1 MTVLSLKSVFKPV
14 FSMGLSLKNPQAE
27 VFPETQPLTKFKE
40 IVLIFNRIHH
50 ASLIAAVMYAIAMRE
65 RGDNVT
71 MIDVRDD
78 FYLSG
83 ADQYVWIDTQT
94 LGTNAEIPKEIRRS
108 SVYINTEPVDMTDV
122 FVDTPTEFLRP
133 TVVDTVY
140 DRLRTSGV
148 LTEHQKSVYNRI
160 RLLARAFEEKMNDA
174 TNCCAYYDVIDHA
187 FEYYLN
193 HTSEDFTERMLE
205 PSPDKVRLFLA
216 KQKEITSVTRR
227 RLSTTTLQGQ
237 SVYMV
242 TDTDKSVYGTLRRIR
257 ITGNNYVHL
266 SVGTHGKF
274 IQTSLVKMPN
284 EKWVHKLNVLERQ

>member
-1 MTVLSLKSVFKPV
+1 
-14 FSMGLSLKNPQAE
+14 
-27 VFPETQPLTKFKE
+27 
-40 IVLIFNRIHH
+40 
-50 ASLIAAVMYAIAMRE
+50 
-65 RGDNVT
+65 
-71 MIDVRDD
+71 
-78 FYLSG
+78 
-83 ADQYVWIDTQT
+83 
-94 LGTNAEIPKEIRRS
+94 
-108 SVYINTEPVDMTDV
+108 MTDV

-205 PSPDKVRLFLA
+205 PSPDKVRHFLA
-216 KQKEITSVTRR
+216 MQKEITSVTRR

-237 SVYMV
+237 DVFMV

>member
-1 MTVLSLKSVFKPV
+1 MTAISLRNAFKTSS
-14 FSMGLSLKNPQAE
+14 FFGSGQRQQGE
-27 VFPETQPLTKFKE
+27 VYQETEPMSQFKE
-40 IVLIFNRIHH
+40 VVVVFNRIHH

-71 MIDVRDD
+71 MVDIRGD
-78 FYLSG
+78 FYISK
-83 ADQYVWIDTQT
+83 ADQYVWIDTQV
-94 LGTNAEIPKEIRRS
+94 LGTNVEIPKEIRQG
-108 SVYINTEPVDMTDV
+108 SVYINTEAVDMTDV

-140 DRLRTSGV
+140 DRLRASGV

-174 TNCCAYYDVIDHA
+174 SNCCAYYDVIDHA

-205 PSPDKVRLFLA
+205 PSPDKVRQFLVE
-216 KQKEITSVTRR
+216 QKGVTSVTRR

-237 SVYMV
+237 DIFMV

>member
-1 MTVLSLKSVFKPV
+1 MTVLSLKSVFKPM

-40 IVLIFNRIHH
+40 VVLIFNRIHH

-108 SVYINTEPVDMTDV
+108 SIYINTEPVDMTDV
-122 FVDTPTEFLRP
+122 FVDTPTEFLPP
-133 TVVDTVY
+133 TVVDTVF
-140 DRLRTSGV
+140 DRLNASGDLQGV
-148 LTEHQKSVYNRI
+148 QKSVYNRI
-160 RLLARAFEEKMNDA
+160 RLLTRAFERKMNDA
-174 TNCCAYYDVIDHA
+174 GNCCAYYDLIDHA
-187 FEYYLN
+187 LEYYFN
-193 HTSEDFTERMLE
+193 HTSEDFSEQMLE
-205 PSPDKVRLFLA
+205 PSPDKVRNFLIQQQDVTA
-216 KQKEITSVTRR
+216 VTRR
-227 RLSTTTLQGQ
+227 RLSVTTLQGRN
-237 SVYMV
+237 VFMV
-242 TDTDKSVYGTLRRIR
+242 TDVDKSVYGTLRRIR
-257 ITGNNYVHL
+257 ITGNDYVHM

-274 IQTSLVKMPN
+274 IQSSLVKMPN
-284 EKWVHKLNVLERQ
+284 EKWISQLNVLQQ

>member
-27 VFPETQPLTKFKE
+27 VFPETQPLTQFKE
-40 IVLIFNRIHH
+40 VVVVFNRIHH
-50 ASLIAAVMYAIAMRE
+50 ASLVAAVMYAIAMRE

-71 MIDVRDD
+71 MVDLRGD

-83 ADQYVWIDTQT
+83 ADQYVWIDTQV
-94 LGTNAEIPKEIRRS
+94 LGTNIEIPKVIRQG
-108 SVYINTEPVDMTDV
+108 SVYINTEAVDMTDV

-205 PSPDKVRLFLA
+205 PSPDKVRHFLA

-237 SVYMV
+237 DVFMV

>member
-27 VFPETQPLTKFKE
+27 VFPETQPLTQFKE
-40 IVLIFNRIHH
+40 VVVVFNRIHH
-50 ASLIAAVMYAIAMRE
+50 ASLVAAVMYAIAMRE

-71 MIDVRDD
+71 MVDIRGD

-83 ADQYVWIDTQT
+83 ADQYVWIDTQV
-94 LGTNAEIPKEIRRS
+94 LGTNIEIPKVIRQG
-108 SVYINTEPVDMTDV
+108 SVYINTEAVDMTDV

-205 PSPDKVRLFLA
+205 PSPDKVRHFLA

-237 SVYMV
+237 DVFMV

>member
-27 VFPETQPLTKFKE
+27 VFPETQPLTQFKE
-40 IVLIFNRIHH
+40 VVVVFNRIHH
-50 ASLIAAVMYAIAMRE
+50 ASLVAAVMYAIAMRE

-71 MIDVRDD
+71 MVDIRGD

-83 ADQYVWIDTQT
+83 ADQYVWIDTQV
-94 LGTNAEIPKEIRRS
+94 LGTNAEIPKVIRQG
-108 SVYINTEPVDMTDV
+108 SVYINTEAVDMTDV

-174 TNCCAYYDVIDHA
+174 TNCCAYYDAIDHA

-193 HTSEDFTERMLE
+193 HVSEDFTERMLE
-205 PSPDKVRLFLA
+205 PSPDKVRQFLT

-227 RLSTTTLQGQ
+227 RLSTTSLQGQ
-237 SVYMV
+237 HVFMV

-257 ITGNNYVHL
+257 ISGNNYVHL
-266 SVGTHGKF
+266 SIGTHGKF

-284 EKWVHKLNVLERQ
+284 EKWVNKLDVLGRH

>member
-122 FVDTPTEFLRP
+122 FVDTPTEFLPP
-133 TVVDTVY
+133 TVVDTVF
-140 DRLRTSGV
+140 DRLNASGALQGV
-148 LTEHQKSVYNRI
+148 QKSVYNRI
-160 RLLARAFEEKMNDA
+160 RLLTRAFERKMNDA
-174 TNCCAYYDVIDHA
+174 GNCCAYYDLIDHA
-187 FEYYLN
+187 LEYYFN
-193 HTSEDFTERMLE
+193 HTSEDFSERMLE
-205 PSPDKVRLFLA
+205 PTPDKVRNFLIQQQDVTA
-216 KQKEITSVTRR
+216 VTRR
-227 RLSTTTLQGQ
+227 RLSVTTLQGRN
-237 SVYMV
+237 VFMV
-242 TDTDKSVYGTLRRIR
+242 TDVDKSVYGTLRRIR

-284 EKWVHKLNVLERQ
+284 EKWVHKLNVLQQ

>member
-27 VFPETQPLTKFKE
+27 VFPETQSLTQFKE
-40 IVLIFNRIHH
+40 VVVVFNRIHH
-50 ASLIAAVMYAIAMRE
+50 ASLVAAVMYAIAMRE

-71 MIDVRDD
+71 MVDIRGD

-83 ADQYVWIDTQT
+83 ADQYVWIDTQV
-94 LGTNAEIPKEIRRS
+94 LGTNIEIPKVIRQG
-108 SVYINTEPVDMTDV
+108 SVYINTEAVDMTDA

-133 TVVDTVY
+133 TVIDTVY

-205 PSPDKVRLFLA
+205 PSPDKVRQFLT

-227 RLSTTTLQGQ
+227 RLSTTSLQGQ
-237 SVYMV
+237 HVFMV

-257 ITGNNYVHL
+257 ISGNNYVHL
-266 SVGTHGKF
+266 SIGTHGKF

-284 EKWVHKLNVLERQ
+284 EKWVNKLDVLGRH

>member
-14 FSMGLSLKNPQAE
+14 FSIGLSLKNPQAE
-27 VFPETQPLTKFKE
+27 VFPETQPLTQFKE
-40 IVLIFNRIHH
+40 VVVVFNRIHH
-50 ASLIAAVMYAIAMRE
+50 ASLVAAVMYAIAMRE

-71 MIDVRDD
+71 MVDIRGD

-83 ADQYVWIDTQT
+83 ADQYVWIDTQV
-94 LGTNAEIPKEIRRS
+94 LGTNAEIPKVIRQG
-108 SVYINTEPVDMTDV
+108 SVYINTEAVDMTDV

-205 PSPDKVRLFLA
+205 PSPDKVRHFLA
-216 KQKEITSVTRR
+216 MQKEITSVTRR

-237 SVYMV
+237 DVFMV

>member
-1 MTVLSLKSVFKPV
+1 MTILSLKSVFKPV

-40 IVLIFNRIHH
+40 VVLIFNRIHH

-187 FEYYLN
+187 LEYYLN

-205 PSPDKVRLFLA
+205 PSPEKVRHFLA

-227 RLSTTTLQGQ
+227 RLSSTTLQGQ

-242 TDTDKSVYGTLRRIR
+242 TDTDKSIYGTLRRIR